1 MEELLKEI
9 LEDLTI
15 ELKNDS
21 NLDSDILSVKVKGA
35 IRDVVERRRYQTH
48 HTEEF
53 IHEDMKNYYSNIK
66 RLSLYDYNQVGAEGQ
81 ISHSENG
88 INRSWAEREKCLDG
102 IVPFAKVL

>member
-35 IRDVVERRRYQTH
+35 IRDVMERRRYQTH
-48 HTEEF
+48 HT
-53 IHEDMKNYYSNIK
+53 EDMKNYYSNIK

>member
-1 MEELLKEI
+1 MDELLKEI
-9 LEDLTI
+9 MKDLTI
-15 ELKNDS
+15 ELKDDS
-21 NLDSDILSVKVKGA
+21 DFDSDIMFVKVKGA
-35 IRDVVERRRYQTH
+35 IRDVMLRRRYQAH

-81 ISHSENG
+81 ASHSENG
-88 INRSWAEREKCLDG
+88 ISRSWSEREKCLDG

>member
-1 MEELLKEI
+1 MIRSLADGRITEG
-9 LEDLTI
+9 
-15 ELKNDS
+15 
-21 NLDSDILSVKVKGA
+21 NLGRFNSDILSVKVKGA
-35 IRDVVERRRYQTH
+35 IRDVMERRRYQTH

>member
-35 IRDVVERRRYQTH
+35 IRDVM
-48 HTEEF
+48 
-53 IHEDMKNYYSNIK
+53 EDMKNYYSNIK